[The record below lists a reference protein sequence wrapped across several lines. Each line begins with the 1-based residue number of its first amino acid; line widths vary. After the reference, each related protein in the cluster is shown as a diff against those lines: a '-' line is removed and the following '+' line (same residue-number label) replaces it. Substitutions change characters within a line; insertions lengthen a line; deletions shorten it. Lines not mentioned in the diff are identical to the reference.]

1 MAPISPRPLH
11 RSGSPLPDHPAIE
24 HAVSAKPV
32 HDRLLQ
38 AADFSIALITLIV
51 LSPLMLLL
59 ALLIWAADGQS
70 PIYGHRRY
78 GRYGRTFVCF
88 KFRLMAPNAEA
99 ALARVLARSPAA
111 RAEWERDQKLR
122 RDPRVTPIGR
132 FLRKSSLDELPQL
145 FNILRGE
152 IVWSGR
158 ARSSP
163 PRSRATAGA
172 SRIIARSGRASPASG
187 RSAVATTPAT
197 VGASRWTASWRDACR
212 RRSMRASWSARR
224 APC

>member
-1 MAPISPRPLH
+1 MPMISSR
-11 RSGSPLPDHPAIE
+11 PLPDRILNDR
-24 HAVSAKPV
+24 PV

-38 AADFSIALITLIV
+38 AADVTIAFLTLIA

-59 ALLIWAADGQS
+59 ALIIWAADGQS

-88 KFRLMAPNAEA
+88 KFRSMAPNAEA
-99 ALARVLARSPAA
+99 RLAHVLARSPAA
-111 RAEWERDQKLR
+111 RAEWDRDHKLR

-152 IVWSGR
+152 MSLVGPRPIVAAEVARYGRRFAHYCSVRPGITGIWQISGR
-158 ARSSP
+158 ND
-163 PRSRATAGA
+163 TGY
-172 SRIIARSGRASPASG
+172 
-187 RSAVATTPAT
+187 
-197 VGASRWTASWRDACR
+197 R
-212 RRSMRASWSARR
+212 RRVAMDSMMARR
-224 APC
+224 MSAPLYARILVGTARTVLSGHGAY